1 MKKNDYCMMKPLS
14 GEEHVQV
21 SGGYVPPTEEQMEE
35 LRKIY
40 GSLADL
46 ICWQLLSRCR
56 MIESINFIKQKT
68 IIIFNIMDNLIKEL
82 DLQAQKH
89 ISGGFWDWVVGTFL
103 GGMLYDLT
111 FHTGETIE
119 SFNAGICNQL
129 LLNSL
134 KVISRKYGRNL

>member
-40 GSLADL
+40 GPLADL

-119 SFNAGICNQL
+119 SFNAGRDAANAMW
-129 LLNSL
+129 N
-134 KVISRKYGRNL
+134 K

>member
-1 MKKNDYCMMKPLS
+1 MDVTTITQLIGALGFPIACCVALFWYMIKEKDAHKA
-14 GEEHVQV
+14 E
-21 SGGYVPPTEEQMEE
+21 MEE

-40 GSLADL
+40 GPLADL

-119 SFNAGICNQL
+119 SFNAGRDAANAMW
-129 LLNSL
+129 N
-134 KVISRKYGRNL
+134 K